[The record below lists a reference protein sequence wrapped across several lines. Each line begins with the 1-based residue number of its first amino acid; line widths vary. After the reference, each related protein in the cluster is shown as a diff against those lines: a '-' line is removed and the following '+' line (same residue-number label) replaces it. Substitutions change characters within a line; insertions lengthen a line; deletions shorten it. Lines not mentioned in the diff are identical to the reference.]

1 MTFNELLE
9 LDRKSKLRPAKPQ
22 RAPTS
27 PAPAHPDSKNV
38 TKATATIDTV
48 RSGKHDTTIPSHRDT
63 TIPRQRGVITVSTVR
78 SLRKAVRVLGKEV
91 ATHRF
96 TREEKDLLADIVYT
110 YGRQGYRTSENEV
123 VRIGVHWLIVDYQ
136 ENGRQSVLHKVLKA
150 LMS

>member
-48 RSGKHDTTIPSHRDT
+48 RSGKHDTTIP
-63 TIPRQRGVITVSTVR
+63 RQRGVVTVSTVR
-78 SLRKAVRVLGKEV
+78 SLRKAVRVIGKEA

-96 TREEKDLLADIVYT
+96 TPEEKDLLADIVYT
-110 YGRQGYRTSENEV
+110 YSRQGYRTSENEV
-123 VRIGVHWLIVDYQ
+123 VRIGVNWLIVDYQ
-136 ENGRQSVLHKVLKA
+136 ENGKQSVLHRVLKA